1 MSIIIM
7 ILLLSVLILVHE
19 AGHFLA
25 AKMFKMR
32 VSKFGFGLP
41 IGPTLWRK
49 QVGDLE
55 VLVHAFLLGGY
66 VAFPDDDKDLDLPA
80 DSPDRFM
87 NRPIYQRFVVVSA
100 GVFANVVCAFVFVV
114 LTAFLWGQMPSG
126 NYNIFVKDIVAAKT
140 ESIWQSGME
149 KGDRIVE
156 VNGSKITNPNA
167 IVTYVQL
174 SKQFDGKVA
183 ENDVNKAYDRIKAI
197 NHAFTRDEIIPK
209 DIIVK
214 LPKAEMESPVSLNS
228 NVLKGFEKYKDTRE
242 NLSDV
247 QKSLRDKI
255 QDNKSSYIVSDGNFT
270 LNDLA
275 YALAD
280 NVRPV
285 NIVVERGG
293 KFVELKPIYPGKN
306 GLMGIQMEVR
316 EIVIPTKGLK
326 AVITT
331 SSKYLWEQ
339 TSMLLYGLYQIFAGK
354 IPVSDLHGI
363 IAITKVGG
371 DVINTSGFFSG
382 LLLTAIISLDLAI
395 VNFLPIPA
403 LDGGHVLFLIIEK
416 IRGKRLSDETVDKI
430 GTFCFLLLIALM
442 ILVCFNDVYALIT
455 QKL

>member
-25 AKMFKMR
+25 AKMFKMIVAR
-32 VSKFGFGLP
+32 FGFGLP

-49 QVGDLE
+49 QFGDLE

-66 VAFPDDDKDLDLPA
+66 VAFPDDDKELDLPA

-87 NRPIYQRFVVVSA
+87 NRPIYQRLVVVSA

-126 NYNIFVKDIVAAKT
+126 NYNIFVNDIVAPKE
-140 ESIWQSGME
+140 ESIWQSGLQ

-156 VNGSKITNPNA
+156 INGSKITNPNA
-167 IVTYVQL
+167 VITYVQL
-174 SKQFDGKVA
+174 SKEFDGKV
-183 ENDVNKAYDRIKAI
+183 EESEVNSNYDKLKAI
-197 NHAFTRDEIIPK
+197 NPAFTRDEIIPK
-209 DIIVK
+209 DVIIK
-214 LPKAEMESPVSLNS
+214 LPAQTPEAAVSLND
-228 NVLKGFEKYKDTRE
+228 NVLKGYEKYKDTRL
-242 NLSDV
+242 NLNDA
-247 QKSLRDKI
+247 QKSLREKVK
-255 QDNKSSYIVSDGNFT
+255 NKSYIVSDGVFT

-275 YALAD
+275 YALTD

-285 NIVVERGG
+285 NMVVERGG
-293 KFVELKPIYPGKN
+293 KMITLNPIYPNSKGV
-306 GLMGIQMEVR
+306 MGIQMTVR
-316 EIVIPTKGLK
+316 EVVIPTKGFK
-326 AVITT
+326 AVMLT
-331 SSKYLWEQ
+331 SCKYLYEQ
-339 TSMLLYGLYQIFAGK
+339 TALLLFGLYQIFAGK

-371 DVINTSGFFSG
+371 DVINSSGIFSG

-416 IRGKRLSDETVDKI
+416 IRGKRLSEETVDKI

-442 ILVCFNDVYALIT
+442 ILVCFNDIYALIT

>member
-41 IGPTLWRK
+41 IGPTLWKK
-49 QVGDLE
+49 QIGDLE

-87 NRPIYQRFVVVSA
+87 NRPIYQRLVVVSA
-100 GVFANVVCAFVFVV
+100 GVFANIVCAFVFVV

-126 NYNIFVKDIVAAKT
+126 NYNIFVKDIVAPKA
-140 ESIWQSGME
+140 ESIWQSGIQ

-156 VNGSKITNPNA
+156 VNGSKVKNPNA
-167 IVTYVQL
+167 IVTFVQL
-174 SKQFDGKVA
+174 SKQFDGKVDVSSV
-183 ENDVNKAYDRIKAI
+183 NDNYERLKSI
-197 NHAFTRDEIIPK
+197 NPAFTKDELIPK
-209 DIIVK
+209 DVIVK
-214 LPKAEMESPVSLNS
+214 IPNFVPEKSVALND
-228 NVLKGFEKYKDTRE
+228 NVLKGFEKYKDPRADL
-242 NLSDV
+242 NDI

-255 QDNKSSYIVSDGNFT
+255 QGKSYIMSDGQFT

-275 YALAD
+275 YAMTD
-280 NVRPV
+280 NNCPV
-285 NIVVERGG
+285 NIVVERNG
-293 KFVELKPIYPGKN
+293 KMVDLKPIYPNSK
-306 GLMGIQMEVR
+306 GLMGIQMEIR
-316 EIVIPTKGLK
+316 EIVIPTKGFK
-326 AVITT
+326 AVMVT
-331 SSKYLWEQ
+331 SGKYLWEQ
-339 TSMLLYGLYQIFAGK
+339 TTMLLYGLYQIFAGK

-371 DVINTSGFFSG
+371 DVINTSGIFSG

-430 GTFCFLLLIALM
+430 GTFCFLLLIGLM
-442 ILVCFNDVYALIT
+442 ILVCFNDIYALIT